1 MTPSLPSSYLKKSLI
16 LLWFSHLFVDFFTGI
31 WPIYKTIAA
40 IDIATAG
47 FIAGI
52 TGFIGESLQIFF
64 GHLCDRGHRKKIL
77 ILGLVLASSIVW
89 ITFCDSVASYFCVL
103 LLLTLGSGAF
113 HPAAAGLASSLSRFS
128 KGKTILFFASGG
140 SIGLAISQLVFSA
153 LHTSKG
159 HILHLLMPLCIV
171 AAFSYIFIAFPIYR
185 SSRPMQSLRS
195 VFVSNPHLRS
205 PLPSSTFRKCPI
217 KRSSCHLCSSFPMFF
232 PLRGCHNWFFFCSS
246 HLCFILGAAFALVPA
261 GFLCD
266 RLGHRKVLITVLSA
280 SICLLYLFL
289 FQQTLTTLGTI
300 FLLLTLG
307 GFVGT
312 INPIIISW
320 GNHLVPDSPSTISAF
335 LMGFAW
341 CIGNFSPM
349 LAGFIVKGLDNG
361 YIPALCIMGVSFFIC
376 LGCVLKIQREISLSI
391 EPTVD

>member
-16 LLWFSHLFVDFFTGI
+16 LLWVSHLFVDFFTGI

-52 TGFIGESLQIFF
+52 TGFMGESLQIFF

-77 ILGLVLASSIVW
+77 ILGLALTSSIVW
-89 ITFCDSVASYFCVL
+89 ITFCEDMISCFFTL
-103 LLLTLGSGAF
+103 LFLTLGSGAF
-113 HPAAAGLASSLSRFS
+113 HPAAAGLASSLSRFA

-140 SIGLAISQLVFSA
+140 AIGLAISQLVFSS
-153 LHTSKG
+153 LFTSTG
-159 HILHLLMPLCIV
+159 HILHLLMPLFIV
-171 AAFSYIFIAFPIYR
+171 VAILYFYRFPDIR
-185 SSRPMQSLRS
+185 SSRPTQSLRS
-195 VFVSNPHLRS
+195 VFTSNPHLRK
-205 PLPSSTFRKCPI
+205 PLLLLYTSQVANQAIVMSFTFLLPDV
-217 KRSSCHLCSSFPMFF
+217 LA
-232 PLRGCHNWFFFCSS
+232 LRGCHSWFCFGGG
-246 HLCFILGAAFALVPA
+246 HLCFILGAAFALIPA

-266 RLGHRKVLITVLSA
+266 RLGHRRVLITVLSS

-289 FQQTLTTLGTI
+289 FQQTLSSLGAI

-307 GFVGT
+307 AFVGT

-341 CIGNFSPM
+341 CIGNLGPM

-361 YIPALCIMGVSFFIC
+361 YIPALCIMGLSFFIC